1 VVRYERLDLVTTD
14 SAARPP
20 LDASRLSADNAALP
34 PGLTVEVVPEAPS
47 TNAVVAQRAKDG
59 APDGLVVVADHQSAG
74 RGRLDRTWE
83 TPPGTAV
90 TFSMLLRPQSPTRT
104 WPWLPLLAGYAVDKA
119 LKARG
124 LDAGVKWPNDVL
136 VGDKKVAGILVERVD
151 TPDGPAA
158 VLGIGVNTGLTA
170 DELPVPTA
178 TSLQLEAGE
187 PADRTDVLLE
197 LLTSLRETY
206 DAWEMGEDAGGM
218 RLMESYAAACVT
230 VGREVRVE
238 LPDGTTLEGTAVEID
253 PGGRLVV
260 EHGSDRTPVAAGD
273 VVHVKALA

>member
-1 VVRYERLDLVTTD
+1 MTTD
-14 SAARPP
+14 SAARPL
-20 LDASRLSADNAALP
+20 LDTARLSGDNPALP
-34 PGLTVEVVPEAPS
+34 PGLSVEVVESAPS
-47 TNAVVAQRAKDG
+47 TNAVVAERARAG
-59 APDGLVVVADHQSAG
+59 APDGLVLVADHQSAG

-90 TFSMLLRPQSPTRT
+90 TFSMLLRPTSPTRT

-136 VGDKKVAGILVERVD
+136 LGDLKVAGILVERVE

-158 VLGIGVNTGLTA
+158 VVGIGLNTGLTA
-170 DELPVPTA
+170 EELPVPTA
-178 TSLQLEAGE
+178 TSIELASGA
-187 PADRTDVLLE
+187 PVDRTEVLLE
-197 LLTSLRETY
+197 VLTALRETY

-218 RLMESYAAACVT
+218 RLFESYSAACVT
-230 VGREVRVE
+230 VGRDVRVE
-238 LPDGTTLEGTAVEID
+238 LPDGGTLEGRAVEID
-253 PGGRLVV
+253 PAGRLVV
-260 EHGSDRTPVAAGD
+260 ESADGRTAVAAGD